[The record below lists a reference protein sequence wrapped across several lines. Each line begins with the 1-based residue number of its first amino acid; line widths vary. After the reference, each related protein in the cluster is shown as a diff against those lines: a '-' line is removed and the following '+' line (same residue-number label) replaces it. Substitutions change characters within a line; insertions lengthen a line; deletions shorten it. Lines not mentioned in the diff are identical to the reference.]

1 MWITLDKNTA
11 ISLSR
16 QIYYQIKNLILVG
29 SLTENDKL
37 PSSRELSR
45 ELNVSRNTILEAYD
59 QLIAEGYLQGYQGSK
74 TVVAKGISK
83 YNIPVS
89 LYKDTPIDI
98 EVNSKHKLIDFRSGV
113 PDLTQ
118 YPKKEIG
125 KLYQVTCNELP
136 SKAFLYHNPAG
147 VMELRKAIADYLFR
161 TRGISCNTDRIMIV
175 SGSTQGLSIISRLL
189 YENNKEVLMEDPTH
203 HGLMNVISKIGF
215 TITGVTADDYGINT
229 NFLKPSHHV
238 AFIYTTP
245 SHQYPLGG
253 ILPIQRR
260 LALIRYAM
268 ENDCYIVEDDY
279 DSEFRYEGS
288 PISSLYEL
296 NPQKV
301 IYVGTFSKI
310 LSPSIRLGYLILPP
324 ELVTPYMDLKKYTD
338 VHTES
343 LSQYVLAKF
352 IENGGLE
359 KNIFKMRKVYSK
371 KRQHL
376 INELNN
382 SFPNEFEIKGQSAGL
397 HLIIKFKQVIFNED
411 LVNKIYL
418 NNVKIYPVGNYEYQN
433 IGNHKNEVLLGYA
446 HLEYKEI
453 TDGIKILSKII
464 HNIF

>member
-1 MWITLDKNTA
+1 MWIALDKNTG

-16 QIYYQIKNLILVG
+16 QIYTQIKNLILG
-29 SLTENDKL
+29 GNLREYDKL
-37 PSSRELSR
+37 PSSRELSK
-45 ELNVSRNTILEAYD
+45 ELNVSRNTILEAYN

-74 TVVAKGISK
+74 TIVAAGIAS

-89 LYKDTPIDI
+89 IQKEGTTAGPKN
-98 EVNSKHKLIDFRSGV
+98 NSKLKIIDFRSGV
-113 PDLTQ
+113 PDLSR

-125 KLYQVTCNELP
+125 KLYQATCNDLP
-136 SKAFLYHNPAG
+136 TEAFLYHKPAG
-147 VMELRKAIADYLFR
+147 VLELRSAIANYLFR
-161 TRGISCNTDRIMIV
+161 TRGISCNIDHIMIV
-175 SGSTQGLSIISRLL
+175 SGSTQGLSLISKLL
-189 YENNKEVLMEDPTH
+189 YETNKEVLMEDPTH
-203 HGLMNVISKIGF
+203 HGLMSVISNIGF
-215 TITGVTADDYGINT
+215 TIKGIMADDSGINT
-229 NFLKPSHHV
+229 NLLEPSSQV

-245 SHQYPLGG
+245 SHQYPIGG

-260 LALIRYAM
+260 LALIRYAN

-301 IYVGTFSKI
+301 IYIGTFSKI

-324 ELVTPYMDLKKYTD
+324 ELVTPYLELKKYSD

-359 KNIFKMRKVYSK
+359 KNIFTMRKVYSK

-376 INELNN
+376 INELND
-382 SFPNEFEIKGQSAGL
+382 SFPEEFEIKGESAGL
-397 HLIIKFKQVIFNED
+397 HLIVKFKHVLFTQD
-411 LVNKIYL
+411 LVDEVYRNQ
-418 NNVKIYPVGNYEYQN
+418 VKIYPLRNYEFQN
-433 IGNHKNEVLLGYA
+433 RGNHENEVLIGYA
-446 HLEYKEI
+446 HLKYEEI
-453 TDGIKILSKII
+453 TEGIKILSRII
-464 HNIF
+464 YNI